1 MEVATEALGTN
12 GIALEVYAGLTVNPE
27 QTQPLTGK

>member
-12 GIALEVYAGLTVNPE
+12 GIALEEDVGPTVNPE